1 PPSLFPRAGAGLE
14 LDLASPRH
22 NDRLP
27 TELRG
32 LLPNQGL
39 VNFLEAQTLVRRLET
54 LAADAEF
61 RASLQRSASC
71 PSDCADVAVLAL
83 YPAQAELIRN
93 LLRQSPA
100 LAAARLNIEVAVPA
114 AFRQRECRVALVSLT
129 RSHGH
134 RAVSLGE
141 GPHALAL
148 ALTRARQR

>member
-1 PPSLFPRAGAGLE
+1 V
-14 LDLASPRH
+14 
-22 NDRLP
+22 
-27 TELRG
+27 
-32 LLPNQGL
+32 LPNQGL

-54 LAADAEF
+54 VAADAEF

-114 AFRQRECRVALVSLT
+114 ALRPRGGPAGPLSPPR
-129 RSHGH
+129 GH
-134 RAVSLGE
+134 RHRAGSLGG
-141 GPHALAL
+141 GPPAPAP
-148 ALTRARQR
+148 APARAPAHVRRFRGP